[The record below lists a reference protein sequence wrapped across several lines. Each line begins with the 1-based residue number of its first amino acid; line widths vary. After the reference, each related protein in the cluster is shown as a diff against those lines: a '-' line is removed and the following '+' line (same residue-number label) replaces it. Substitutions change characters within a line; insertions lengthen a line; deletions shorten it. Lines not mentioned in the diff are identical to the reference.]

1 MTTAEALLAIKI
13 GCKIRADWMKPELFY
28 YTKGDNVCCDNTIP
42 PGLIK
47 VSEFC
52 SFFDDSHNWYIV

>member
-1 MTTAEALLAIKI
+1 MTTAEALLAMKI
-13 GCKIRADWMKPELFY
+13 GCKIRADWMKPGLFY
-28 YTKGDNVCCDNTIP
+28 YIEGDNVCCDNTIP

-52 SFFDDSHNWYIV
+52 SLFHDPHNWYIV